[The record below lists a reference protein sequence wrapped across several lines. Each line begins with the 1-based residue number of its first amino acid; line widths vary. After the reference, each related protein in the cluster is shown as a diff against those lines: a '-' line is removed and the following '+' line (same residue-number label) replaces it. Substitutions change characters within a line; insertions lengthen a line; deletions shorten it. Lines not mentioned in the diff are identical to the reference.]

1 MEGPAPPPSRVA
13 PVGATR
19 HALWRHFTSGLLQT
33 RPAFPSDG
41 SFGFRA
47 CVLWDCI
54 SGTLSGHLLQIC
66 SFCVF
71 TLLGLKMGVGGP
83 GQTEVVVPTLVS
95 SLLDSTSVCL
105 SASLCFGI
113 WSTPLPPTLA
123 AGQMNAAA
131 ELQHRPL
138 DASASRL
145 TCAFQLLGCVC
156 GSTSPWH
163 GRHCSSEPEK
173 GSLSCPPARL
183 SLQTEDWS
191 MKGEPRRLWLCCI
204 SRTNPRRLCAVDLA
218 VGRDRRAA
226 RLILQGLCLRL
237 CVYVVMREREVNQGY
252 PSACPPGGSGRHAA
266 HLGAGGCTV
275 GGVPGGVCRSPL
287 SSSTCRSPLG
297 GPEPGLSGGR
307 L

>member
-1 MEGPAPPPSRVA
+1 MASFHIRAFTDTTCVPVRWQLWFPCLRAVGLHFRHTQWAPFTDLQLLCFHSSRPENGSGGSRPSRSCCA
-13 PVGATR
+13 HFGLEFTR
-19 HALWRHFTSGLLQT
+19 LH
-33 RPAFPSDG
+33 
-41 SFGFRA
+41 
-47 CVLWDCI
+47 
-54 SGTLSGHLLQIC
+54 
-66 SFCVF
+66 
-71 TLLGLKMGVGGP
+71 
-83 GQTEVVVPTLVS
+83 
-95 SLLDSTSVCL
+95 VCL
-105 SASLCFGI
+105 SVCKSLF
-113 WSTPLPPTLA
+113 WDLEHPLPPTLA

-163 GRHCSSEPEK
+163 GRHGSSEPEK

-297 GPEPGLSGGR
+297 GPEPGVSGGR